1 VGHHGLLL
9 LVFRE
14 HYCYHLS
21 YANAN
26 SYTDA
31 YTNSERHANADTPA
45 SNSYPDAERHSNAES
60 NAGSAQRNYRGKS
73 HYFHAAGEPQ
83 L

>member
-14 HYCYHLS
+14 HYGCHVS
-21 YANAN
+21 YANSYADAN
-26 SYTDA
+26 
-31 YTNSERHANADTPA
+31 TNSERHANPDASA
-45 SNSYPDAERHSNAES
+45 SNSYSDAQRHSNPES
-60 NAGSAQRNYRGKS
+60 NAGSAQRNYCGQS